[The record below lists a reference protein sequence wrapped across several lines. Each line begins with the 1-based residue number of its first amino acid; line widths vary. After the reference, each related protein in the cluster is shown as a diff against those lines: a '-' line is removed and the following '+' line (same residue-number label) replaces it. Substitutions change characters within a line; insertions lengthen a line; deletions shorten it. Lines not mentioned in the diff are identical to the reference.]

1 MTKFKTNKK
10 AQAFKRAAALI
21 IAALMAAL
29 VFTGC
34 PQTPKPT
41 TPKYKVTF
49 GVEGGNGTIKAEE
62 DGKEINTGTEVEAGK
77 TVTFTATAN
86 SGYKFVKWQ
95 CNGTDTGVTSTV
107 YTHKVTQDVSITAVF
122 KQDEPTGTEEKILIE
137 YDAGKIVVWTKDAED
152 KWKKIPSGT
161 EVAAGTWLD
170 FDEKNLP
177 ENEVPDKWLVNTKVL
192 DGDKYTVN
200 AADAIVKDGKKVITV
215 TYTIRPAE
223 QIKIKFDET
232 KIKVTVRESDGVFKS
247 ITTGTPVYEKKP
259 LWFDEK
265 NLPEGQTLD
274 KWKVNTKELAGSV
287 YTVNRADAV
296 TDGSNKVITVTY
308 TLRPAEQVKIK
319 FDETKIK
326 VRLWGSDGNSS
337 PITTGTS
344 VYEGRSIWFDLLVSL
359 PEGEQFDTW
368 LVNTT
373 VVFSNTYE
381 VDAADASEEGGQK
394 VIEVTYKTKPGV
406 NPVTL
411 KFDPALVNVYPAKLA
426 NSLNFGDTVYEGTRL
441 DIYDRLPD
449 GTEVDKWF
457 INSKEYKEKKSLH
470 YYVNPADYATEN
482 GKKVLRIRFTVK
494 NPPMLT
500 VQFNSAEIECKAVN
514 GAEITPISPGY
525 QGPAYTYV
533 ILKAIVPSGKSVKHW
548 EINGNKVPGSD
559 GAAEL
564 ERQADPTK
572 ADADGVINISVV
584 FE

>member
-137 YDAGKIVVWTKDAED
+137 YDAGKIVVWTKDAD
-152 KWKKIPSGT
+152 NKWKKIPSGT
-161 EVAAGTWLD
+161 EVAAGTWLELND
-170 FDEKNLP
+170 IILP
-177 ENEVPDKWLVNTKVL
+177 ENEVPDKWKVNTKVL
-192 DGDKYTVN
+192 DCNEYTVN

-247 ITTGTPVYEKKP
+247 ITTGTPVYEKKT
-259 LWFDEK
+259 LWFNEK

-274 KWKVNTKELAGSV
+274 KWKVNTKELAKRV

-308 TLRPAEQVKIK
+308 TLRPAEQIKIK

-326 VRLWGSDGNSS
+326 VRLRGSDGNSS
-337 PITTGTS
+337 PITTGTP
-344 VYEGRSIWFDLLVSL
+344 VYEGREIWFELLVSL

-368 LVNTT
+368 LVNTKD
-373 VVFSNTYE
+373 VFFSNTYK
-381 VDAADASEEGGQK
+381 VKAADASEEGGQK

-411 KFDPALVNVYPAKLA
+411 KFDPTLVNVSYSQITQ
-426 NSLNFGDTVYEGTRL
+426 NLNFGDTVYEGTRL
-441 DIYDRLPD
+441 YIYHYYS
-449 GTEVDKWF
+449 TEVDKWF
-457 INSKEYKEKKSLH
+457 INSTEHEENDL
-470 YYVNPADYATEN
+470 YYVKPADYVTEN

-494 NPPMLT
+494 NPQELT
-500 VQFNSAEIECKAVN
+500 VQFNPAEIECKAVN

-525 QGPAYTYV
+525 KGPAYTYV
-533 ILKAIVPSGKSVKHW
+533 ILKAIVPSGKSIKHW

-564 ERQADPTK
+564 ERQANPNV
-572 ADADGVINISVV
+572 ASGGVINISVI